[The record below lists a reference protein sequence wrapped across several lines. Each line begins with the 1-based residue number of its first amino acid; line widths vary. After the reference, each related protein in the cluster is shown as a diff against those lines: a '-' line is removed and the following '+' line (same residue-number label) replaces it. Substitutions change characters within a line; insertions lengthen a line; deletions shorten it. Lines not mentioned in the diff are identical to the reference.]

1 MPDSQDALPIC
12 LAFNMNRSHR
22 LTGGR
27 TFDGK
32 VGHHDADV
40 NRAAASG
47 LTHQGVKDIERKDI

>member
-1 MPDSQDALPIC
+1 
-12 LAFNMNRSHR
+12 MNRSHR